1 MCLHKWLAQ
10 FFAFSCSNHAKK
22 YDDIWTYVKKFNGTQ
37 LPALVWLDLE
47 KAMGIAMGQLS
58 I

>member
-1 MCLHKWLAQ
+1 MM
-10 FFAFSCSNHAKK
+10 
-22 YDDIWTYVKKFNGTQ
+22 TYVNKFNGTQ